1 MNVHIVRI
9 GHLCISDA
17 EIIMHTIHVDVC
29 MSTVYLDYVCDVY
42 AMHSITSSILYCV
55 CILLVSSTYT
65 RMRARARFYHFI
77 SCTHTLHTHGAAM
90 CAAAAGVIIIAYVYN
105 NICNNYY

>member
-17 EIIMHTIHVDVC
+17 EIIMHTIHVDTY
-29 MSTVYLDYVCDVY
+29 MSTVYLDYVCDTH

-55 CILLVSSTYT
+55 CMLLVSSLYLYALVQYACTAYLIYTYSSHGT
-65 RMRARARFYHFI
+65 IEARMI
-77 SCTHTLHTHGAAM
+77 SYMHTYILIHVHIM
-90 CAAAAGVIIIAYVYN
+90 
-105 NICNNYY
+105 